1 MQRELRMTGDGGAA
15 AVEFALLLPFLALL
29 VSGTID
35 LGRWYS
41 AWNETKNAAR
51 EGAAY
56 GQTHPNNQR
65 PGTGVCAAPN
75 NIEDRARQE
84 LSGNSSDATF
94 IVAVSPAAVTCDDG
108 TVDPGDTIVVTVQRK
123 VKLITPLIRN
133 IVGDVAI
140 TADVEAK
147 VLG

>member
-1 MQRELRMTGDGGAA
+1 MQRERRTTGDGGAA
-15 AVEFALLLPFLALL
+15 AVEFALLLPFLAIL
-29 VSGTID
+29 VCGTID

-56 GQTHPNNQR
+56 GQTHPNSQH
-65 PGTGVCAAPN
+65 PSAGVCASPN
-75 NIEDRARQE
+75 NIADRARQE
-84 LSGNSSDATF
+84 LSGNASDATF
-94 IVAVSPAAVTCDDG
+94 LVTVYPAAPTCDDG
-108 TVDPGDTIVVTVQRK
+108 TVNPGDTIVVTVQRK
-123 VKLITPLIRN
+123 VRLITPLIRN